1 MRLTDKDKI
10 KELETLQKHNVLMTN
25 DDYKELKLGLLENIE
40 EELSISLITLFK
52 ALREDGIWVRWNNK
66 IVNIEPNYL
75 RVEID
80 CSKPLTVSIK
90 IQELYFEDLDC
101 VMDTTGQEW
110 FMDEYGKT
118 WALTKEELEK

>member
-1 MRLTDKDKI
+1 MRLTDKNKI
-10 KELETLQKHNVLMTN
+10 KELTTLQKNNVLMT
-25 DDYKELKLGLLENIE
+25 DADYKELKLGQLENIE
-40 EELSISLITLFK
+40 YELGIELIALFK
-52 ALREDGIWVRWNNK
+52 ALRENGIWVRWNNK

-80 CSKPLTVSIK
+80 CSKPLMGSIK

-118 WALTKEELEK
+118 WALTKEELDG